1 MDDCFQTPLL
11 LIQMLAVHV
20 RCNNPVDLAELQV
33 GLFSLDLG
41 FEAIVASIGRFT
53 PVEQLLSRLILSV
66 ALYVEIAHRFVV
78 LPHVVE
84 TFAHDELF
92 WLAQPQAARCC
103 RRIIDAKQRVCIAT
117 LQLLLFFNWIH
128 AL

>member
-1 MDDCFQTPLL
+1 MDDCFQTPFL

-53 PVEQLLSRLILSV
+53 PVKQLLSRRILSV

-84 TFAHDELF
+84 TFAHDELLR
-92 WLAQPQAARCC
+92 LAKSQATRRRC
-103 RRIIDAKQRVCIAT
+103 RIIGVK
-117 LQLLLFFNWIH
+117 
-128 AL
+128 